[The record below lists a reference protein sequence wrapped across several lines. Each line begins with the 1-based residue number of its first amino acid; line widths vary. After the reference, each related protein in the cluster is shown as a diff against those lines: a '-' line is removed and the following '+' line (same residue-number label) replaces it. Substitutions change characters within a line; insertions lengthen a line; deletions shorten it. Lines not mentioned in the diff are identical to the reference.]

1 MNITEGFNYTGL
13 WDGYLPERERLV
25 YQLVTNST
33 FAKIPL
39 LFDFGNDVMALMREI
54 AAKMYWVMIGIIVT
68 QFFLLMWRGVGLL
81 PVWTLI
87 EYMQLV
93 AFMPIYN
100 FRLIP
105 YLYDAFKPSLV
116 SHMIIFD
123 ESFWLADMDD
133 DYFNEN
139 YENYWLSIGRM
150 GQSLMF
156 ISMFSVIIV
165 VANFVIF
172 FMSKCFRGEGG
183 CARCVRGRLA

>member
-1 MNITEGFNYTGL
+1 
-13 WDGYLPERERLV
+13 
-25 YQLVTNST
+25 
-33 FAKIPL
+33 
-39 LFDFGNDVMALMREI
+39 MALMRDI
-54 AAKMYWVMIGIIVT
+54 SKNMYWVMIAIIVT

-105 YLYDAFKPSLV
+105 YLYDAFKPALV

-123 ESFWLADMDD
+123 KSFWLADMDD
-133 DYFNEN
+133 DYFNDN
-139 YENYWLSIGRM
+139 YEHYWLSIGRM

-156 ISMFSVIIV
+156 ICIFTVIIIL
-165 VANFVIF
+165 ANFIIF
-172 FMSKCFRGEGG
+172 FMSKCFRGTGT
-183 CARCVRGRLA
+183 CANCLRSRLA